1 VYTLMSSK
9 QPKQQQDL
17 PQNMREDLRKRL
29 LELKKSVD
37 ELSKRVNEVRKAVEE
52 ALKQIRG
59 AR

>member
-1 VYTLMSSK
+1 MSSK